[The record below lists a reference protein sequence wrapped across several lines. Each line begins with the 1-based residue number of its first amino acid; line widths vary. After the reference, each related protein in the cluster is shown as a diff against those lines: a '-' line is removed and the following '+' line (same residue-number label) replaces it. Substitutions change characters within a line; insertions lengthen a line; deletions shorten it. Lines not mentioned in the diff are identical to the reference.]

1 MLHMCLC
8 MYAYTYI
15 QVELLDFGEGRY
27 FTGSISIEIRRWAA
41 RFLPLI
47 FKVQILWTAHS

>member
-27 FTGSISIEIRRWAA
+27 FTGSISIEIRRWVA
-41 RFLPLI
+41 
-47 FKVQILWTAHS
+47 